1 MIRCGF
7 CGHEFEESEGT
18 QPGCGACAGGC
29 HGIHCP
35 RCGYKN
41 VLEPAFL
48 KRLKSMVTRN
58 NKEQDQ

>member
-1 MIRCGF
+1 MRCGF

-18 QPGCGACAGGC
+18 QPGCGACVGGC

-41 VLEPAFL
+41 LPEPALL
-48 KRLKSMVTRN
+48 KRFKSLVRGTE
-58 NKEQDQ
+58 KERQS